1 MATNAGVEYFLAEQ
15 KYRGAKTPE
24 EKLAALE
31 EMLRM
36 APRHKAAGNLLN
48 QIKQKISKIRK
59 ELETKRLKKGSS
71 GKSLLIKREGAAR
84 VVIAGTTNSGKSTL
98 LKKITNAKPAI
109 AEYEFTTKEPEV
121 GIMDYNGIKIQV
133 IEMPAI
139 VENFKNTKALR

>member
-48 QIKQKISKIRK
+48 QIKQKKAG
-59 ELETKRLKKGSS
+59 KK
-71 GKSLLIKREGAAR
+71 
-84 VVIAGTTNSGKSTL
+84 
-98 LKKITNAKPAI
+98 
-109 AEYEFTTKEPEV
+109 
-121 GIMDYNGIKIQV
+121 
-133 IEMPAI
+133 
-139 VENFKNTKALR
+139 